1 MKKYLV
7 AIGEGIFLS
16 VMTGAGVLTAAGT
29 IKMFVKNL

>member
-7 AIGEGIFLS
+7 AIGEAMFLS
-16 VMTGAGVLTAAGT
+16 AITGAGVLTAAST